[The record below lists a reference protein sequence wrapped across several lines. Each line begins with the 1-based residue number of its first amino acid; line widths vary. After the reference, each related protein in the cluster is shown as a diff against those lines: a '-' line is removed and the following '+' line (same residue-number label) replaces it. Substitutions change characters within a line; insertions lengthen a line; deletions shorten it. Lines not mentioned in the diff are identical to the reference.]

1 MENPISSIMALS
13 HDAVVAFIFKNS
25 HRVLINSF
33 YLHVFINIPLN
44 LYVQQANLNE
54 PFYQRRMFILIKN
67 YRNLIKSSAKCK
79 NNMVFRNFMQKNY
92 SQFTFL
98 LKSPITNWSFQDSSN
113 LSYDNSC
120 DANFGDNTH
129 NMLMIIHASLAC

>member
-1 MENPISSIMALS
+1 MALS

-33 YLHVFINIPLN
+33 YLHVLINIPLN
-44 LYVQQANLNE
+44 LYVQQTNLNK
-54 PFYQRRMFILIKN
+54 PLYQRSMFILIKN
-67 YRNLIKSSAKCK
+67 YRNFIKSSAKCK

-98 LKSPITNWSFQDSSN
+98 LKSPIT
-113 LSYDNSC
+113 
-120 DANFGDNTH
+120 T
-129 NMLMIIHASLAC
+129 